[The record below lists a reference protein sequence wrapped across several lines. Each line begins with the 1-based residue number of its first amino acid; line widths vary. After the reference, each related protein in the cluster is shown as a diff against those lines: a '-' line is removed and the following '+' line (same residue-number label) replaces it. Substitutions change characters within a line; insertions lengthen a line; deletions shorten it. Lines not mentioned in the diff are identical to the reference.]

1 MKRSMIAVLATACVI
16 LSPLSFAKQDQ
27 PAAAAN
33 KAANHQDENAATAA
47 AHKASSHQDAR
58 TVAAAS
64 SKAAKPHEDKV
75 SYALGVELGEAFK
88 AQGLSIRADRV
99 AQGMTDAFSGN
110 KYQFDRKTIDNVL
123 IAFRKEQIS
132 KQEGEIKKIAQENV
146 KLGKN
151 YMQRHH
157 NEKDV
162 QVTATGLQYRVLKA
176 GTGKKPS
183 ASDTVTVN
191 YEGKFIDG
199 QVFDSSYQRH
209 EPAKFRLDQ
218 VIAGWTEALQLMPEG
233 STWELVIPPQLAYG
247 EHGMGGVIGP
257 NETLVFKVELIKV
270 GSESRTANREHEKH
284 ARG

>member
-1 MKRSMIAVLATACVI
+1 MKPRLIAVLATACVI
-16 LSPLSFAKQDQ
+16 LSPLSYAKPEQ
-27 PAAAAN
+27 PAAT
-33 KAANHQDENAATAA
+33 KQD
-47 AHKASSHQDAR
+47 
-58 TVAAAS
+58 
-64 SKAAKPHEDKV
+64 DKV

-88 AQGLSIRADRV
+88 AQGLSIKSDRL
-99 AQGMTDAFSGN
+99 AQGMNDAFTGS
-110 KYQFDRKTIDNVL
+110 KYQIDRKSIDTIL

-132 KQEGEIKKIAQENV
+132 RQEGEIKKIAQENV
-146 KLGKN
+146 KLGKS
-151 YMQRHH
+151 YMQRHQ
-157 NEKDV
+157 NEKEV
-162 QVTATGLQYRVLKA
+162 QITASGLQYRVLKTGA
-176 GTGKKPS
+176 GKKPN

-218 VIAGWTEALQLMPEG
+218 VIPGWTEALQLMPEG

-270 GSESRTANREHEKH
+270 ASAESRTASRENAK
-284 ARG
+284 RG